1 MTTLRRP
8 VLLNNSGAPQTLS
21 LDSIIAVGFG
31 SSHCMK
37 DGELV
42 YDEQDA
48 IDEQYA
54 TCRDMEKLALADP
67 DHDWRIS
74 YYGPLSDAVYQR
86 QGPGMWMLIE
96 KGSGFA

>member
-1 MTTLRRP
+1 MPTWKKTA
-8 VLLNNSGAPQTLS
+8 LLNKEGAPQTLP

-37 DGELV
+37 DRELV

-74 YYGPLSDAVYQR
+74 YYGPLSEAVYQR